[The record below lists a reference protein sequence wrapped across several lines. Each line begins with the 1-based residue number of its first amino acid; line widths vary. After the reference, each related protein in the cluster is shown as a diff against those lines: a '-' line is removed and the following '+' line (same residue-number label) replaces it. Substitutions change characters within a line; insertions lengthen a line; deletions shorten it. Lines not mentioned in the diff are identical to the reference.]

1 MPRKKKLEEAPV
13 AEEAPQ
19 EEPKV
24 EAPVAEAP
32 NARVDQSCVNVF
44 GADREVVNPH
54 GVKNLVRGGF
64 IRQFSREV
72 HGDDFVELAK
82 GFAKKKGGRY
92 EFPILR

>member
-13 AEEAPQ
+13 APLEEASQ
-19 EEPKV
+19 E

-44 GADREVVNPH
+44 GADREVRNPH
-54 GVKNLVRGGF
+54 GVMVHIPGGF